1 MFSFDI
7 EPIMNFFGSSYSF
20 GSVLNLLL
28 HEFPSRPLFFAI
40 FPSFTTKTSRRKVE
54 EIDTFS
60 FQF

>member
-1 MFSFDI
+1 
-7 EPIMNFFGSSYSF
+7 MNFFGSSYSF